1 MNIERESP
9 AAEGVGT
16 SAADRVRLVDEINA
30 IADHCSSLPVLD
42 DRSPEE
48 ILGYDEIG
56 LPS

>member
-1 MNIERESP
+1 MNGAFLESD
-9 AAEGVGT
+9 GVQ
-16 SAADRVRLVDEINA
+16 SLRAVVDA
-30 IADHCSSLPVLD
+30 IADHCSSLPVID

>member
-1 MNIERESP
+1 MRYQVVLENDAERSLR
-9 AAEGVGT
+9 AVI
-16 SAADRVRLVDEINA
+16 DE
-30 IADHCSSLPVLD
+30 IADHSSSLPVID